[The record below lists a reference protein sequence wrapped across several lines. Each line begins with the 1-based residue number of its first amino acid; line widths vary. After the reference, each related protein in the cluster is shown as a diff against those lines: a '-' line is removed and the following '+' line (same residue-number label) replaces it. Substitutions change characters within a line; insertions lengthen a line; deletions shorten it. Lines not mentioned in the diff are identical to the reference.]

1 MKEVLT
7 KEPLDDEGDTIQK
20 IKRFF
25 QELDTSSGIIQDS
38 WTQKRT
44 STKAKVV
51 AKNGRAI

>member
-51 AKNGRAI
+51 GKNGRAI